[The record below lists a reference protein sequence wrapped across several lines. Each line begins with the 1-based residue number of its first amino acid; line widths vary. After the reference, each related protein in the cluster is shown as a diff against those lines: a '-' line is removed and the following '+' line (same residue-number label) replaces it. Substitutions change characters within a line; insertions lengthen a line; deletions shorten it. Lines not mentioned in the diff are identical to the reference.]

1 MNDRSC
7 VLLTG
12 RQNIKFYD
20 NIIKILDFLNADLF
34 LIYEE
39 DICNYL
45 NYKNLKDSLKV
56 PYNTRDPNSNQ
67 QNLSRKMRVKNQ
79 YDKLKLGWELI
90 EAYENKNN
98 FQYKVIYRLRPDI
111 FYELDD
117 KLNFIPKKNEVY
129 LNSDKIFY
137 GLREHVKYCFLLYEY
152 WNDLK
157 KNNKE
162 YDYKFDVLLKA
173 IDCNLK
179 TCFVNKKKSKYLNKL
194 KSIPIPSN
202 KDNLTFDRQT
212 FIDLCSLYKKTH
224 VSTSDVLKDNSFELK
239 FFNEGDR
246 NNKLTCELHI
256 LLVLLC
262 KEIVPVHSS
271 FITAIKKIS
280 VENNN

>member
-1 MNDRSC
+1 MNDKKC
-7 VLLTG
+7 ILLTG
-12 RQNIKFYD
+12 RQNIKCYD

-39 DICNYL
+39 DTCNYL

-56 PYNTRDPNSNQ
+56 PYNTRDPNSSKHQ
-67 QNLSRKMRVKNQ
+67 SQRMRIKIQ

-111 FYELDD
+111 LYELDD

-137 GLREHVKYCFLLYEY
+137 GLREDVKYCFLLYEY

-162 YDYKFDVLLKA
+162 YDYKFEILLEA
-173 IDCNLK
+173 IKN
-179 TCFVNKKKSKYLNKL
+179 NKKKCYDSRKKSKYLNKL
-194 KSIPIPSN
+194 KSIPVPTDR
-202 KDNLTFDRQT
+202 DNLTFDRKT
-212 FIDLCSLYKKTH
+212 FIELCNLYKKTH
-224 VSTSDVLKDNSFELK
+224 VSTSDVLKDKNFELK
-239 FFNEGDR
+239 FFNEKDR
-246 NNKLTCELHI
+246 NNNFSAELHI

-271 FITAIKKIS
+271 FITTILGFGTKQ
-280 VENNN
+280 

>member
-7 VLLTG
+7 ILLAG
-12 RQNIKFYD
+12 RQNIEYYD

-39 DICNYL
+39 DPCNYL

-56 PYNTRDPNSNQ
+56 PYSTRDPNSNQ
-67 QNLSRKMRVKNQ
+67 QNLSRKMKVKSQ

-111 FYELDD
+111 LYELDD

-137 GLREHVKYCFLLYEY
+137 GLREDVKYCFLLYEY
-152 WNDLK
+152 WDDLK

-162 YDYKFDVLLKA
+162 YDYKFEILLKA
-173 IDCNLK
+173 IYNNKIECYS
-179 TCFVNKKKSKYLNKL
+179 NKKKRAKYLNKL
-194 KSIPIPSN
+194 KSIPIPSD
-202 KDNLTFDRQT
+202 KDNLTFDRKT
-212 FIDLCSLYKKTH
+212 FIKLCNLYKKTH
-224 VSTSDVLKDNSFELK
+224 VSTSDVLKDKNFELK
-239 FFNEGDR
+239 FFNECDR
-246 NNKLTCELHI
+246 SNKFSVELHI

-271 FITAIKKIS
+271 FITTILGFGTKQ
-280 VENNN
+280 